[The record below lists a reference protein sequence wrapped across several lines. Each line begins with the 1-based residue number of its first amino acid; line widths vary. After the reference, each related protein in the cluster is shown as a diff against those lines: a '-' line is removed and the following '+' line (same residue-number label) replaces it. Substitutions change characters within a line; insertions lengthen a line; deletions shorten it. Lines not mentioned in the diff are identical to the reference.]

1 MALSDNLLKQFAST
15 VAVKKSNRGDS
26 TIKYG
31 VAVESE
37 GELYVR
43 LDGSDILTPVSMAMD
58 AIDGDRVS
66 VTIQNHTAVI
76 TGNLTAP
83 ASARTATGILSISN
97 SEIEDMLTL

>member
-43 LDGSDILTPVSMAMD
+43 LDGSDI
-58 AIDGDRVS
+58 
-66 VTIQNHTAVI
+66 
-76 TGNLTAP
+76 
-83 ASARTATGILSISN
+83 
-97 SEIEDMLTL
+97 SEHFVCF